1 MATGKKKA
9 IKMPTGES
17 AKKLSPTAKKIK
29 KDFKTTGSAAGAA
42 AGKFR
47 ETLKKLPKVESAPGK
62 KGYSMD
68 QIGGA
73 YGKATSSLKKKGK

>member
-1 MATGKKKA
+1 MARP
-9 IKMPTGES
+9 KMPKGEEP
-17 AKKLSPTAKKIK
+17 KKLSSVGKKIK
-29 KDFKTTGSAAGAA
+29 KDFKVTGSAAGAA

-47 ETLKKLPKVESAPGK
+47 ETLKKTPKVESAPGK

-73 YGKATSSLKKKGK
+73 YGKATKSLKKKSK